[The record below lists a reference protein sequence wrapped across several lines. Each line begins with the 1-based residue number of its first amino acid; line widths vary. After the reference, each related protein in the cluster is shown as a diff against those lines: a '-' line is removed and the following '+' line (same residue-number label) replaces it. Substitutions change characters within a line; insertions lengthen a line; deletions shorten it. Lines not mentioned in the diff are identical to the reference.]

1 MQRWAVEQEGSP
13 HLSVRSVDVAL
24 LEGALA
30 RLGRLGGGVVLA
42 LLRVAVGLGTLQ
54 QRLLG
59 RLLVLG
65 LALQL
70 SHARSVLPS
79 RRLCAC

>member
-1 MQRWAVEQEGSP
+1 MQEGSP
-13 HLSVRSVDVAL
+13 HLSMRSVDVAL

-30 RLGRLGGGVVLA
+30 GLGGFGGGVVLA
-42 LLRVAVGLGTLQ
+42 LLRVAVGLGALQ

-65 LALQL
+65 LALQSSL
-70 SHARSVLPS
+70 TRSVLPS
-79 RRLCAC
+79 RRLSECRSA